1 MTKLCNG
8 QAMESIHARDAERA
22 TCMTFCRDT
31 ITRLADKHH
40 LHRAQIET
48 LLTDRVRDK
57 IIHCC
62 YLLTTGFFFWTVR
75 KKLKVKKTQNSR
87 KKLKTKP
94 TAEKVGTLLKL
105 FDVFL

>member
-62 YLLTTGFFFWTVR
+62 YLLATMIMPIYQPTSLSFIGFI
-75 KKLKVKKTQNSR
+75 
-87 KKLKTKP
+87 
-94 TAEKVGTLLKL
+94 LLTRL
-105 FDVFL
+105 TSMWIS

>member
-1 MTKLCNG
+1 MAKLCNG

-57 IIHCC
+57 IVQYS
-62 YLLTTGFFFWTVR
+62 YLLTTMIMPIY
-75 KKLKVKKTQNSR
+75 Q
-87 KKLKTKP
+87 P
-94 TAEKVGTLLKL
+94 TPLSFILILTL
-105 FDVFL
+105 VYRS